1 MFHSFSL
8 DPIFLHG
15 TERITHN
22 RENWSSP

>member
-1 MFHSFSL
+1 MFPSFSM

-15 TERITHN
+15 TERITPN